1 MARGRCCYVHILVCW
16 LLQDSMTRVTCYH
29 RHHANEATQES
40 CSGPCAVRPLQA
52 PSGQRSRGITR
63 LLRYEETSNT
73 RPWPQAGQGARR
85 VQTPDS
91 RDREMMMVQ
100 VFPTPFPSPAIVPSL
115 RRGQDLN
122 ITSMLESSQFIYHQE
137 VAGRG
142 GGRIVMFIFLASL
155 FDIKGRK

>member
-1 MARGRCCYVHILVCW
+1 MLH
-16 LLQDSMTRVTCYH
+16 VTTIT
-29 RHHANEATQES
+29 HANEATQES
-40 CSGPCAVRPLQA
+40 CSGPCAVRPLQAQHPA

-85 VQTPDS
+85 VQTPDQ
-91 RDREMMMVQ
+91 RLETGDGEMMMVQ

-142 GGRIVMFIFLASL
+142 RGPNSHVYFPCKFI
-155 FDIKGRK
+155 